1 MYAEEAVVIEND
13 FSGETL
19 GVIYL
24 DTLSYVIYD
33 WCKNIDEGVTCTAK
47 GSEYFS
53 VMDQ

>member
-1 MYAEEAVVIEND
+1 MYAEEAFVEND
-13 FSGETL
+13 FFKENL

-33 WCKNIDEGVTCTAK
+33 WCKKIDEGVTCTAK

-53 VMDQ
+53 VMD